1 MSKRA
6 GVILDCAPRGRQGS
20 ARPNIL
26 LPPDLLLPTRCRRRS
41 FTLTELL
48 VVMGVIG
55 TLAVLTLVATRK
67 ISQDAKLALGTN
79 TVTAALNEGRAL
91 AIKEHKDVV
100 VAFMA
105 RLDGPK
111 NQVVEI
117 IVAQWTGDT
126 YLNTN
131 GPNPRDD
138 AIDRFLPV
146 AGMPVRRLPKGISV
160 ASPFYHTGST
170 ANDANWEPLTYL
182 PWVDFD
188 TGQGELIGQPAG
200 VMFAADGSR
209 ILRNSHSDSARSW
222 IDFDN
227 DGGVMRDGISE
238 NPETVPLDWCR
249 EFNQIYENDETF
261 VSMAPFLA
269 VYDFEEALERKT
281 LDWTE
286 ECFQPPVDRLRE
298 LTGPDGYITQNGNR
312 LHFNRYSGVIMR

>member
-6 GVILDCAPRGRQGS
+6 GVILDCTPRGQIGS

-26 LPPDLLLPTRCRRRS
+26 LTPDLLSRDAKPRRGPQHA

-79 TVTAALNEGRAL
+79 TVTAALNEARAL

-146 AGMPVRRLPKGISV
+146 PGVPVRRLPKGISV
-160 ASPFYHTGST
+160 ASPFYHSTST

-182 PWVDFD
+182 PWVDVS
-188 TGQGELIGQPAG
+188 TGDGELIGQPPG
-200 VMFAADGSR
+200 VMFAADGAR

-222 IDFDN
+222 IDFNN
-227 DGGVMRDGISE
+227 DGLVRRDQQDYV
-238 NPETVPLDWCR
+238 PEEVPLNWSR
-249 EFNQIYENDETF
+249 EFDQIYEDDETF
-261 VSMAPFLA
+261 VSLAPFLA
-269 VYDFEEALERKT
+269 VYDFEEALDRKT
-281 LDWTE
+281 LDWGDRDNLE
-286 ECFQPPVDRLRE
+286 EELVGPP
-298 LTGPDGYITQNGNR
+298 GYITELGNR
-312 LHFNRYSGVIMR
+312 IHFNRYSGVVMR

>member
-1 MSKRA
+1 MT
-6 GVILDCAPRGRQGS
+6 PRHSPRH
-20 ARPNIL
+20 A
-26 LPPDLLLPTRCRRRS
+26 

-111 NQVVEI
+111 TQVVEI
-117 IVAQWTGDT
+117 TVAQWTGDT

-146 AGMPVRRLPKGISV
+146 PGLPVRRLPKGISV
-160 ASPFYHTGST
+160 ASPFYHSGST
-170 ANDANWEPLTYL
+170 A
-182 PWVDFD
+182 FG

-200 VMFAADGSR
+200 VMFAADGAR

-222 IDFDN
+222 IDFNN
-227 DGGVMRDGISE
+227 DGLVQLDQTDHV
-238 NPETVPLDWCR
+238 PETMPLNWSR
-249 EFNQIYENDETF
+249 EFDQIYEDDETF
-261 VSMAPFLA
+261 VSLAPFLA
-269 VYDFEEALERKT
+269 VYDFDEALERKT
-281 LDWTE
+281 LDWSDRDNLE
-286 ECFQPPVDRLRE
+286 EELVGPP
-298 LTGPDGYITQNGNR
+298 GYITELGNR
-312 LHFNRYSGVIMR
+312 IHFNRYSGVVMR